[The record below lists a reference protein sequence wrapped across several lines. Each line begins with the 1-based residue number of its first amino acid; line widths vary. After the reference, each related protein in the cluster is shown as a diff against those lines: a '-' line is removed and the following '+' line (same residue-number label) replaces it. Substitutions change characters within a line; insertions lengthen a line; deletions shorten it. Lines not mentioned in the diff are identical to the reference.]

1 MNYCTLLTVQG
12 AMLVH
17 LSLKT
22 ECCTKLQV
30 NARQASIM
38 TSLRLDILLEVVT
51 GLIEHVSYQMYS
63 QANMAT
69 WKT

>member
-1 MNYCTLLTVQG
+1 
-12 AMLVH
+12 
-17 LSLKT
+17 
-22 ECCTKLQV
+22 
-30 NARQASIM
+30 M